1 MDWTDCPVI
10 ERVPGRLSGV
20 PVLKG
25 SRVRPSDL
33 LLNMIEGP
41 EWLAEAHQLPLEQV
55 KTVLAFY
62 KQHQGQLAPAV

>member
-1 MDWTDCPVI
+1 MDWTDCPAI
-10 ERVPGRLSGV
+10 EQVPDRLSGA

-33 LLNMIEGP
+33 LLNIDEGA

-55 KTVLAFY
+55 KAVLAFY
-62 KQHQGQLAPAV
+62 ELHQGQLAPAV